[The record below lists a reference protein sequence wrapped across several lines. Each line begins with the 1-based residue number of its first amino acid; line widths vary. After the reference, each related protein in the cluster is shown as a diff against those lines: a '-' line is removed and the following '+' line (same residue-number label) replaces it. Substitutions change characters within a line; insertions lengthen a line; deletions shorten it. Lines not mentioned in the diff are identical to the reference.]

1 MHPARL
7 EGIGWDG
14 GDEKQL
20 TFRVESR
27 ERGRERGRGR
37 GGEGEGERERERGRE
52 GEGESERDAAASQRV
67 ERYFS
72 IDRSLLVNNP
82 S

>member
-1 MHPARL
+1 MSRDGRQVGRRRAGECIEQHPSRMHPARL

-14 GDEKQL
+14 GDGKQL

-27 ERGRERGRGR
+27 ER
-37 GGEGEGERERERGRE
+37 EGER
-52 GEGESERDAAASQRV
+52 ERDAAASQRV